1 MLNFVATRYTRRQN
15 MAHKPVLLKEVIEF
29 LDPKPDETFIDATFG
44 DGGHSTEI
52 LKRNAPNGKVLGI
65 DLDQK
70 AIEEFDGSYFTEA
83 TQDGR
88 GLDSRSIF
96 IYASEP
102 PTATAGTPRQNR
114 SGVEPLPFTSVQD
127 KPFMEGKRLF
137 LFQGNFAQIG
147 EIARSAHFNNVNG
160 ILFDLGFRTFH
171 IEDSGRGFSFQKDE
185 PLDMRYDASFGKT
198 AEEIINSY
206 SETELERIFKEYGE
220 ERNYKRIARAIAEIR
235 RKNRIRTSGELVEII
250 DAANMSD
257 MSYRSYRIKTLARI
271 FQALRIEVNGELEN
285 IKSGLNGAWDVIKPG
300 GKIAIISFHS
310 LEDRIAKNF
319 FADKKKAGVGEI
331 LTKKPVTA
339 SEEEIRDNSKSRS
352 AKLRVIKKSATSQ

>member
-1 MLNFVATRYTRRQN
+1 MS
-15 MAHKPVLLKEVIEF
+15 HKPVLLKEVIEF
-29 LDPKPDETFIDATFG
+29 LDPKPDENFIDATFG
-44 DGGHSTEI
+44 DGGHSVEI

-70 AIEEFDGSYFTEA
+70 TIEEFDGH
-83 TQDGR
+83 

-127 KPFMEGKRLF
+127 KPATEGKRLF
-137 LFQGNFAQIG
+137 LIQGNFANIS
-147 EIARSAHFNNVNG
+147 EIVRRTGFVDADG

-171 IEDSGRGFSFQKDE
+171 IENSGRGFSFQKDE
-185 PLDMRYDASFGKT
+185 PLDMRYDLSFGKT
-198 AEEIINSY
+198 AEEIINRY
-206 SETELERIFKEYGE
+206 SEIELEKIFKEYGE
-220 ERNYKRIARAIAEIR
+220 ERNSKRIAKAIAEIR

-250 DAANMSD
+250 GRTIGHD
-257 MSYRSYRIKTLARI
+257 IKVLARI

-300 GKIAIISFHS
+300 GKIAVISFHS

-319 FADKKKAGVGEI
+319 FADKKKAGAGEI

-352 AKLRVIKKSATSQ
+352 AKLRVIRKLGVRH